1 MSICF
6 LCHFVSILNII
17 FLNSIGALCFVML
30 SHLMPC
36 HAMPCHA
43 MFAPHL
49 LAHVGPLSE
58 ASFFASSAWH
68 RQCNGT
74 PWHEGH
80 SDRGK
85 EQTDSTSG
93 PQTYLNIYT
102 CHNNTKQQYKNMLY
116 IFCLYICIYVNKYIY
131 ISFMWYI
138 LYIHV
143 KSSGWTGPQKYKAC
157 KGEASGLSNS
167 ITCAPSVCEC
177 HMSHVTRRMSH
188 VACHMSHV
196 TCHMSCCVMATRL
209 VVFGL
214 PFVLDIW
221 RPIPSSSQL
230 HHHDEIVQSE
240 VCGDGA
246 THGGGMSRS
255 Q

>member
-1 MSICF
+1 MTLWLTKLHVHQFTTIGFPVNPNTIDNTNFEKQNAKQMSICF
-6 LCHFVSILNII
+6 LCHFVSILNFI

-43 MFAPHL
+43 MPCHAMCAPHL

-93 PQTYLNIYT
+93 PQTYIYFYIYVTTTQSNNIRPCYI
-102 CHNNTKQQYKNMLY
+102 Y
-116 IFCLYICIYVNKYIY
+116 IFYLYICKYIY
-131 ISFMWYI
+131 IYMYMI
-138 LYIHV
+138 LFIF
-143 KSSGWTGPQKYKAC
+143 
-157 KGEASGLSNS
+157 
-167 ITCAPSVCEC
+167 TC
-177 HMSHVTRRMSH
+177 
-188 VACHMSHV
+188 
-196 TCHMSCCVMATRL
+196 L
-209 VVFGL
+209 VV
-214 PFVLDIW
+214 
-221 RPIPSSSQL
+221 
-230 HHHDEIVQSE
+230 
-240 VCGDGA
+240 
-246 THGGGMSRS
+246 
-255 Q
+255 